1 LNFISQAGAV
11 SIHFH
16 MMSDMSKNLFKRAI
30 AFSGNAF
37 VPWAIPP
44 NENFARKLGKAM
56 GFNGTTEAQLLEFLE
71 NAKHSDIAG
80 SIFSVFTPEQKHGLL
95 QEPPVGPVIEPSW
108 SKTSFLPQDP
118 IVAARTAWSNNID
131 AIFFVN
137 EFEGLYMAHR
147 EYTDDINAIIDTFNS
162 NSAYFAPLVQL
173 KLDSSS
179 SQAKIYGQRIKN
191 LYFNSTSSFSK
202 DTLLQFYKVGVS

>member
-1 LNFISQAGAV
+1 
-11 SIHFH
+11 

-44 NENFARKLGKAM
+44 NEDFAGKLGKVL
-56 GFNGTTEAQLLEFLE
+56 GFTGTTEAQLLEFLE
-71 NAKHSDIAG
+71 NVKDSDIAG
-80 SIFSVFTPEQKHGLL
+80 SIFSVLTPEQKHGLL

-108 SKTSFLPQDP
+108 SQTPFLTKDP
-118 IVAARTAWSNNID
+118 VVAARTAWSNNID

-137 EFEGLYMAHR
+137 DFEGLYMAHR
-147 EYTDDINAIIDTFNS
+147 EYTDDINAIIDTFNG
-162 NSAYFAPLVQL
+162 NSAYFAPLTQL
-173 KLDSSS
+173 KLDASS
-179 SQAKIYGQRIKN
+179 SQAKLYGHRIKN

-202 DTLLQFYKVGVS
+202 DTLEQFYRVSLQIIRSCLYLGYI